1 MQVGAGGAG
10 GAGSGDAGTGGG
22 SGRYGGVYEEVG
34 ETAEADT
41 YEFKVP
47 LGAGGDFL
55 QVSKKTKKAR
65 KKSEEKKRRK
75 TYVVATVF
83 VLELVAHTGW
93 FTSWLPAA
101 CCLLPPASCL
111 LPHFLLFSAPA
122 SCLLCAAGRL
132 LVLLLLALSCSL
144 PRT

>member
-22 SGRYGGVYEEVG
+22 SGRYGGGYEEVG
-34 ETAEADT
+34 ETAVPDT

-65 KKSEEKKRRK
+65 NKARKKREK
-75 TYVVATVF
+75 NLT
-83 VLELVAHTGW
+83 
-93 FTSWLPAA
+93 
-101 CCLLPPASCL
+101 
-111 LPHFLLFSAPA
+111 
-122 SCLLCAAGRL
+122 
-132 LVLLLLALSCSL
+132 LLLYLFQNS
-144 PRT
+144 